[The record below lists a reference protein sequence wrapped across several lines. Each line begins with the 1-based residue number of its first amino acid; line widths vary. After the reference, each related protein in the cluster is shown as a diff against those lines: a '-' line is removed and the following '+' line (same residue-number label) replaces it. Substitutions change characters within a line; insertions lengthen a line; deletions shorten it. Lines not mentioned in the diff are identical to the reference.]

1 MPVLGPPGFCHRVGL
16 INKQTTF
23 SNGEN
28 EKKEIKKRFLYFS
41 ISFVATKEDK
51 LHCKNEK

>member
-16 INKQTTF
+16 INKQTIF

-28 EKKEIKKRFLYFS
+28 EKGNLEENPLFFNFFCGHKGR
-41 ISFVATKEDK
+41 
-51 LHCKNEK
+51 